1 MNRDVVCC
9 IFSKSKNICVLAG
22 CNHLWQMIQFAK
34 TLQYEI
40 EKENMTPDTFIRPA
54 ANRPLI

>member
-1 MNRDVVCC
+1 
-9 IFSKSKNICVLAG
+9 
-22 CNHLWQMIQFAK
+22 MIHFAN

-40 EKENMTPDTFIRPA
+40 EKEKMTPDTFIRPA